1 MNMHGILHDVRFS
14 LRQLGKNLGFACT
27 AVFVLA
33 MGMAASTAIFAFVDA
48 ALIKPLPY
56 FDPTRLVDVTESIAM
71 IPRANLSYAD
81 YVDWKKQNQV
91 FSSFDAYTGGGY
103 ILKSSNGTEPV
114 PAARVTSG
122 FFATLGVKPLLGRDF
137 YEGEDSPGAASVVIL
152 PYSTWQNRFAGRAD
166 IVGQVITLDDTT
178 FTVIGVLPRE
188 FQFAPRGN
196 AQFWTTLQR
205 RGYCET
211 HRSCHNMYGIARLKD
226 GVSLQT
232 ALADMQSIAKQL
244 EQQYPDSNRGQGA
257 IVSPLSEVI
266 TKDIRPILLV
276 LLGGAGLLFVI
287 ACVNVSSLLLVRSEG
302 RMREIA
308 VRGALGASSVRMVRQ
323 FVTESLVLVG
333 ASSLLG
339 LIATYELMHILLS
352 FVSKDVTPYLP
363 FLQGLSLNIRVLGFA
378 ASLAGL
384 AAVLFSLA
392 PMARMH
398 VSKLHEALADS
409 GRSVSGRAWRR
420 LGSNLVVVEL
430 AVAMVLLVG
439 AGLLSKSLYRLLH
452 LDLGFD
458 PSGLATLKMTLP
470 NARYG
475 KYPASVVLER
485 EVVRQISS
493 LPGVRSVGIAGQ
505 LPVSFNGNTDWIRF
519 TDRPYS
525 GEHNEV
531 NNRDVSSG
539 YFSTIHAKLLRG
551 RYFDD
556 SEDKSKAGVA
566 IINQALAKKYFPGQD
581 PIGKKYGDTE
591 LTPDSLR
598 EIIGVVEDVHEST
611 LDTDTWPTAYIP
623 FNQSTDTE
631 FALIVRT
638 AQDESAL
645 LPTLVE
651 TIRKIDP
658 NIATSET
665 VTMNQNINSSPTA
678 YMHRSSAWL
687 VGGFAAMALL
697 LSVVGLYGIIAYSV
711 SQRTREIG
719 VRMALGAQRSSV
731 CQLILKEAGWLTAG
745 GIVVGILCSLGV
757 GTLMSSLLFGVH
769 SWDVATLL
777 AVASLLG
784 VSALL
789 ASYIPARRAAKV
801 EPMVALRYE

>member
-1 MNMHGILHDVRFS
+1 
-14 LRQLGKNLGFACT
+14 
-27 AVFVLA
+27 
-33 MGMAASTAIFAFVDA
+33 
-48 ALIKPLPY
+48 
-56 FDPTRLVDVTESIAM
+56 
-71 IPRANLSYAD
+71 
-81 YVDWKKQNQV
+81 
-91 FSSFDAYTGGGY
+91 
-103 ILKSSNGTEPV
+103 
-114 PAARVTSG
+114 
-122 FFATLGVKPLLGRDF
+122 
-137 YEGEDSPGAASVVIL
+137 
-152 PYSTWQNRFAGRAD
+152 
-166 IVGQVITLDDTT
+166 
-178 FTVIGVLPRE
+178 
-188 FQFAPRGN
+188 
-196 AQFWTTLQR
+196 
-205 RGYCET
+205 
-211 HRSCHNMYGIARLKD
+211 
-226 GVSLQT
+226 
-232 ALADMQSIAKQL
+232 
-244 EQQYPDSNRGQGA
+244 
-257 IVSPLSEVI
+257 
-266 TKDIRPILLV
+266 
-276 LLGGAGLLFVI
+276 
-287 ACVNVSSLLLVRSEG
+287 
-302 RMREIA
+302 
-308 VRGALGASSVRMVRQ
+308 
-323 FVTESLVLVG
+323 
-333 ASSLLG
+333 
-339 LIATYELMHILLS
+339 MHILLAL
-352 FVSKDVTPYLP
+352 VSKDILPYLP

-378 ASLAGL
+378 ACLAGL

-392 PMARMH
+392 PMARMQM
-398 VSKLHEALADS
+398 SKLHEALADS

-452 LDLGFD
+452 LDLGFE
-458 PSGLATLKMTLP
+458 PSGLATLRMTVP

-475 KYPASVVLER
+475 KYPATVALER
-485 EVVRQISS
+485 ELVRQISA
-493 LPGVRSVGIAGQ
+493 LPGVSSVALAGQ

-551 RYFDD
+551 HYFDD

-566 IINQALAKKYFPGQD
+566 IINQALAKKYFPDED

-665 VTMNQNINSSPTA
+665 ITMNQNINSSSTA

-687 VGGFAAMALL
+687 VGGFAVMALL

-711 SQRTREIG
+711 GQRTREIG

-745 GIVVGILCSLGV
+745 GIVLGILCSLGA
-757 GTLMSSLLFGVH
+757 GTLMSSLLFGVR
-769 SWDVATLL
+769 SWDIATLL
-777 AVASLLG
+777 VVAVLLG

>member
-1 MNMHGILHDVRFS
+1 MNGILQDVRFS
-14 LRQLGKNLGFACT
+14 LRQLSKNLGFACT

-33 MGMAASTAIFAFVDA
+33 MGIAACTAIFAFVDA

-56 FDPTRLVDVTESIAM
+56 SDPTRLVDVTESVTM
-71 IPRANLSYAD
+71 IPRANLSYPD

-91 FSSFDAYTGGGY
+91 FSSFAAYTGAGY
-103 ILKSSNGTEPV
+103 ILRTANGTEPV

-122 FFATLGVKPLLGRDF
+122 FFRTLGVQPLLGRDF
-137 YEGEDSPGAASVVIL
+137 SQGEDSPGAAALLIL
-152 PYSTWQNRFAGRAD
+152 PYSTWQNRFGGRAD
-166 IVGQVITLDDTT
+166 IVGQAITLDDTA

-196 AQFWTTLQR
+196 AQFWTALQPK
-205 RGYCET
+205 GPCET
-211 HRSCHNMYGIARLKD
+211 RRSCHNMYGVARLKD
-226 GVSLQT
+226 GVTIQT
-232 ALADMQSIAKQL
+232 ALANMQSIARQL
-244 EQQYPDSNRGQGA
+244 EQQYPDDNRGQGA
-257 IVSPLSEVI
+257 IVTPLAEVI
-266 TKDIRPILLV
+266 MHDIRPILLI

-323 FVTESLVLVG
+323 FVTESLVLV
-333 ASSLLG
+333 ATSSLVG
-339 LIATYELMHILLS
+339 LIATYELIHVLLGL
-352 FVSKDVTPYLP
+352 VSQDAMARLT
-363 FLQGLSLNIRVLGFA
+363 FLHGLSLNIRVVGFA
-378 ASLAGL
+378 ACLAGL

-392 PMARMH
+392 PMVRTRF
-398 VSKLHEALADS
+398 SKLHEALADS
-409 GRSVSGRAWRR
+409 GRGASGRAWRR

-458 PSGLATLKMTLP
+458 PDGLATLRVTVP
-470 NARYG
+470 DVRYG
-475 KYPASVVLER
+475 KNPEGVALGR
-485 EVVRQISS
+485 ELIRQISA

-505 LPVSFNGNTDWIRF
+505 LPVSFNGNTTWIRL
-519 TDRPYS
+519 TDRPYD

-531 NNRDVSSG
+531 NDRDVSSE
-539 YFSTIHAKLLRG
+539 YFSTIRAKLLRG
-551 RYFDD
+551 RYFND

-566 IINQALAKKYFPGQD
+566 VINQALAKKYFPGED
-581 PIGKKYGDTE
+581 PIGKKYGDNT
-591 LTPDSLR
+591 LSPDSLR
-598 EIIGVVEDVHEST
+598 EIIGVVEDIHEGA
-611 LDTDTWPTAYIP
+611 LDTDTWPTTYIP
-623 FNQSTDTE
+623 FNQSTDTD
-631 FALIVRT
+631 FALIVRAT
-638 AQDESAL
+638 QNEGAL
-645 LPTLVE
+645 LPAIVA
-651 TIRKIDP
+651 TIRNIDP
-658 NIATSET
+658 NIATSQT
-665 VTMNQNINSSPTA
+665 LTMNQSISNSQTA

-719 VRMALGAQRSSV
+719 VRMALGAQRGTV
-731 CQLILKEAGWLTAG
+731 YQLILKEAGWLTAG
-745 GIVVGILCSLGV
+745 GIVLGIFCSLGA
-757 GTLMSSLLFGVH
+757 GTLMGSLLFGVR
-769 SWDVATLL
+769 SWDVVTLL
-777 AVASLLG
+777 AVAALLG

>member
-1 MNMHGILHDVRFS
+1 MNGVLQDLRFS
-14 LRQLGKNLGFACT
+14 LRQLSKNLGFACT

-33 MGMAASTAIFAFVDA
+33 MGIAASTAIFAFVDA

-56 FDPTRLVDVTESIAM
+56 ADPTRLVDVTESVTM

-81 YVDWKKQNQV
+81 YIDWKKQNQV
-91 FSSFDAYTGGGY
+91 FTSFDAYTGAGY
-103 ILKSSNGTEPV
+103 ILTSASGTEPV

-122 FFATLGVKPLLGRDF
+122 FFRTLGVKPLLGRDF
-137 YEGEDSPGAASVVIL
+137 YQGEDSLGAAAVVIL
-152 PYSTWQNRFAGRAD
+152 PYSTWQNRFGGRAD
-166 IVGQVITLDDTT
+166 IVGQAVTLDDTA
-178 FTVIGVLPRE
+178 FTVIGVLPQD
-188 FQFAPRGN
+188 FQFALRGN
-196 AQFWTTLQR
+196 AQFWTPLQPK
-205 RGYCET
+205 GYCET
-211 HRSCHNMYGIARLKD
+211 HRSCHNMYGVARLKD

-232 ALADMQSIAKQL
+232 ALANMSSIAKQL

-257 IVSPLSEVI
+257 TVAPLAEVI
-266 TKDIRPILLV
+266 TKDIRPILLI

-302 RMREIA
+302 RLREIA

-323 FVTESLVLVG
+323 FVTESLVLV
-333 ASSLLG
+333 AISSVLG
-339 LIATYELMHILLS
+339 VLATYELIHVLLGL
-352 FVSKDVTPYLP
+352 VSKSAMSYMP
-363 FLQGLSLNIRVLGFA
+363 FLQGLSLNSRVLGFA
-378 ASLAGL
+378 MCLAGL

-392 PMARMH
+392 PMARLQI
-398 VSKLHEALADS
+398 SKLHEALAES
-409 GRSVSGRAWRR
+409 GRSLSGRAWRR

-439 AGLLSKSLYRLLH
+439 AGLLGKSLYRLLH
-452 LDLGFD
+452 LDLGFE
-458 PSGLATLKMTLP
+458 PSGLATLRMTLP
-470 NARYG
+470 EARYG
-475 KYPASVVLER
+475 KYPATVVLER
-485 EVVRQISS
+485 ELVRRVSA
-493 LPGVRSVGIAGQ
+493 LPGVHSVAIAGQ
-505 LPVSFNGNTDWIRF
+505 LPVSFNGNTNWIRF

-531 NNRDVSSG
+531 NNRDVSSE
-539 YFSTIHAKLLRG
+539 YFSTLQAKLLRG
-551 RYFDD
+551 RYFSD

-566 IINQALAKKYFPGQD
+566 VINEAFARKYFPGEN

-611 LDTDTWPTAYIP
+611 LDTDTWPTTYVP

-638 AQDESAL
+638 TQDDGAL
-645 LPTLVE
+645 LPTLVT
-651 TIRKIDP
+651 TIRDIDP

-665 VTMNQNINSSPTA
+665 VTMNQNISNSQTA

-687 VGGFAAMALL
+687 VGGFAVLALL

-731 CQLILKEAGWLTAG
+731 YQLILKEAVWLTAG
-745 GIVVGILCSLGV
+745 GIVLGIFCSLGA
-757 GTLMSSLLFGVH
+757 GTLMGSFLFGVR

-777 AVASLLG
+777 AVAALLG
-784 VSALL
+784 ICALL
-789 ASYIPARRAAKV
+789 ASYVPARRAAKV

>member
-1 MNMHGILHDVRFS
+1 MHGILQDVRFS
-14 LRQLGKNLGFACT
+14 LRQLNKNLGFACT
-27 AVFVLA
+27 AVFVMA
-33 MGMAASTAIFAFVDA
+33 MGIAASTAIFAFVDA

-56 FDPTRLVDVTESIAM
+56 VNSARLVDVTESVPM

-81 YVDWKKQNQV
+81 YIDWKKQNQV
-91 FSSFDAYTGGGY
+91 FSSFDAYTGAGY
-103 ILKSSNGTEPV
+103 ILSSANGTEPV

-122 FFATLGVKPLLGRDF
+122 FFRTLGVKPLLGRDF
-137 YEGEDSPGAASVVIL
+137 YQGEDSPGAAAVVIL
-152 PYSTWQNRFAGRAD
+152 PYSTWQNRFSGRAD
-166 IVGQVITLDDTT
+166 VVGQTVTLDDTA
-178 FTVIGVLPRE
+178 FTVIGVLPRD

-196 AQFWTTLQR
+196 AQFWTALQPK
-205 RGYCET
+205 GYCET
-211 HRSCHNMYGIARLKD
+211 HRSCHNMYGVARLRD

-232 ALADMQSIAKQL
+232 ALANMQSIAKQL

-257 IVSPLSEVI
+257 IVAPLPEVI
-266 TKDIRPILLV
+266 TRDIRPILLI

-323 FVTESLVLVG
+323 FVTESLVLVA
-333 ASSLLG
+333 ASSLAG
-339 LIATYELMHILLS
+339 LIATYELMHILLGL
-352 FVSKDVTPYLP
+352 VSKDAMSHLP

-378 ASLAGL
+378 MCLAGL

-392 PMARMH
+392 PMARMQM
-398 VSKLHEALADS
+398 SKLQAALSDS

-452 LDLGFD
+452 LDLGFEPD
-458 PSGLATLKMTLP
+458 GLATLRIAVP
-470 NARYG
+470 EARYG
-475 KYPASVVLER
+475 KYPQTIVFER
-485 EVVRQISS
+485 ELVRQVSA
-493 LPGVRSVGIAGQ
+493 LPGVRSVAVAGQ
-505 LPVSFNGNTDWIRF
+505 LPVSFNGNTNWIRF

-531 NNRDVSSG
+531 NNRDVGSE

-551 RYFDD
+551 RYFND

-566 IINQALAKKYFPGQD
+566 VINQALAQKYFPGED

-591 LTPDSLR
+591 LSPDSLR
-598 EIIGVVEDVHEST
+598 EIIGIVEDVHEST
-611 LDTDTWPTAYIP
+611 LDTATWPTTYIP
-623 FNQSTDTE
+623 FNQSTDTD
-631 FALIVRT
+631 FSLIVRT
-638 AQDESAL
+638 SRDEKAL
-645 LPTLVE
+645 LPTLV
-651 TIRKIDP
+651 TIIRKIDP

-665 VTMNQNINSSPTA
+665 VTMNQNISNSQTA

-731 CQLILKEAGWLTAG
+731 YQLILKEAGWLTAG
-745 GIVVGILCSLGV
+745 GIVLGILCSLGA
-757 GTLMSSLLFGVH
+757 GTLMGSLLFGVR

-777 AVASLLG
+777 AVAALLG

>member
-1 MNMHGILHDVRFS
+1 MNGILQDVRFS
-14 LRQLGKNLGFACT
+14 LRQLSKNLGFACT

-56 FDPTRLVDVTESIAM
+56 ADPTRLVDVTESIAM

-122 FFATLGVKPLLGRDF
+122 FFRTLGVKPLLGRDF
-137 YEGEDSPGAASVVIL
+137 YQGEDSPGAASVVIL
-152 PYSTWQNRFAGRAD
+152 PYSTWQNRFGGRAD

-232 ALADMQSIAKQL
+232 ALADMQSIARQL

-333 ASSLLG
+333 ASSVIG
-339 LIATYELMHILLS
+339 MITTYELMHILLAL
-352 FVSKDVTPYLP
+352 VSKDILPYLP

-378 ASLAGL
+378 ACLAGL

-392 PMARMH
+392 PMARMQM
-398 VSKLHEALADS
+398 SKLHEALADS

-452 LDLGFD
+452 LDLGFE
-458 PSGLATLKMTLP
+458 PSGLATLRMTVP

-475 KYPASVVLER
+475 KYPATVALER
-485 EVVRQISS
+485 ELVRQISA
-493 LPGVRSVGIAGQ
+493 LPGVSSVALAGQ

-566 IINQALAKKYFPGQD
+566 IINQALAKKYFPGED

-651 TIRKIDP
+651 IIRKIDP

-665 VTMNQNINSSPTA
+665 ITMNQNINSSSTA

-711 SQRTREIG
+711 GQRTREIG

-745 GIVVGILCSLGV
+745 GIVLGILCSLGA
-757 GTLMSSLLFGVH
+757 GTLMGSLLFGVR
-769 SWDVATLL
+769 SWDIATLL
-777 AVASLLG
+777 AVAVLLG